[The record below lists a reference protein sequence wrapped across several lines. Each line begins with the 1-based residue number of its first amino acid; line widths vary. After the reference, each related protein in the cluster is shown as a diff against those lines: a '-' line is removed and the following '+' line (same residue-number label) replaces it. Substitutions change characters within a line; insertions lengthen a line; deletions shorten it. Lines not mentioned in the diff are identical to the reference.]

1 LKLDSEETG
10 KEMIPVDSF
19 DWEIEP
25 EAEEK
30 FVVYADNQPFFWIWI
45 PFEYFEPTR
54 KDIE

>member
-30 FVVYADNQPFFWIWI
+30 YVVYADNQPFFWIWI